1 MFKKRGGEEGEKK
14 ERKEGRKG
22 WIEEKRRRKTQ
33 TSELK
38 F

>member
-22 WIEEKRRRKTQ
+22 WIEEKKKDTNIRA
-33 TSELK
+33 
-38 F
+38 